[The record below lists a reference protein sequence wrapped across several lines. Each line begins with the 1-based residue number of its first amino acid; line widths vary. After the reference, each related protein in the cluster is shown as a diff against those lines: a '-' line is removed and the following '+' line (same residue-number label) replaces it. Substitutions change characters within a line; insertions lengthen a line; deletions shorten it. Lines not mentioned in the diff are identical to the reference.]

1 MKPFSLQT
9 PATRGLKKEDF
20 SFYPDILL
28 SRLLSKWTIDDSST
42 RGVHFLS
49 EMKLS
54 LLSRLSYGAKI
65 IFQISIFVFFFSENL
80 IPKTGQMHMHEIRIT
95 IKPY

>member
-42 RGVHFLS
+42 RDVHFLS

-65 IFQISIFVFFFSENL
+65 IFQISIFVFFLWKSHPENGTNAHAWN
-80 IPKTGQMHMHEIRIT
+80 KN
-95 IKPY
+95 YN